1 MKARILNLAAALV
14 CFTGSGWAQEWT
26 GAGGNQLW
34 SNGAN
39 WLGGAVP
46 NSWPAIAQIDANLPG
61 PIVDG
66 TVNMAYPG
74 LLGLNIGD
82 SGNGVGTLTV
92 TGGDLKVGTYG
103 TPSYGGVGW
112 IVLGYGD
119 GTNPNTDGVLN
130 MQGGTVEAMWDL
142 MVAAQGG
149 GNGTI
154 NMTGGTIWAHR
165 LWVGWGG
172 GHGQIN
178 LDGGVIAM
186 PYAPDAYGN
195 GNSINIYG
203 NSDIDITGGRLD
215 ILGDFR
221 AQIGSLIQ
229 SGNITAFDGTGT
241 VLVDYNNNITTVSA
255 VPEPSTMAMVGLG
268 SVALLFKRRKNR

>member
-1 MKARILNLAAALV
+1 MKSLKYFLAMAVLLA
-14 CFTGSGWAQEWT
+14 FTSTDWAIEWT
-26 GAGGNQLW
+26 NGGGDQLW

-39 WLGGAVP
+39 WQGGAVP
-46 NSWPAIAQIDANLPG
+46 GTWAQIAQIDAGLPG

-66 TVNMAYPG
+66 TVNMTYPA

-92 TGGDLKVGTYG
+92 TGGVLKAGTYG
-103 TPSYGGVGW
+103 TAMYGGTGW
-112 IVLGYGD
+112 IVLGFGD
-119 GTNPNTDGVLN
+119 ATNPNSDGVLN
-130 MQGGTVEAMWDL
+130 MQGGTIDAMWDL
-142 MVAAQGG
+142 MVAAHGG
-149 GNGTI
+149 GDGTI

-195 GNSINIYG
+195 GNLINMYG
-203 NSDIDITGGRLD
+203 NSNIDITGGRLD
-215 ILGDFR
+215 ILGDFTT
-221 AQIGSLIQ
+221 QIGSLIG

-241 VLVDYNNNITTVSA
+241 VLVNYDQANNITSVYA
-255 VPEPSTMAMVGLG
+255 PEPMTMVLLGLG
-268 SVALLFKRRKNR
+268 SMIVFRRKSR